1 MGIIKEHNIDGYRIM
16 TEAYYNTSDIVND
29 LKKRNITNRSFDNMQ
44 NGTLGGN
51 SKSVCGVETYEEAI
65 ELLEKGYQPIVEK
78 LKANIGEN
86 VRGLSKRISFSNDVV
101 GFAPVVPLAIMGVP
115 TSMINTRIKPIK
127 AKVIDLYVDITYTAS
142 DTSDEIIKSSS
153 RILSVVLKLEQAGY
167 RFNIFCVK
175 SQSDERDCDMMIV
188 KIKNAAQPVDLKR
201 ISFPVA
207 HTAFSRVIG
216 WDWYSRFP
224 KGRYRCGYGR
234 SLTLHA
240 NFKNEWAK
248 KMFGD
253 NAILIG
259 AKMLMKKDEK
269 YIEEVFTKCGN
280 SIKA

>member
-1 MGIIKEHNIDGYRIM
+1 MGIIKEHNIDRYRIM
-16 TEAYYNTSDIVND
+16 TETYYNTSDIVND
-29 LKKRNITNRSFDNMQ
+29 LKKRSITDRSFDNMQ
-44 NGTLGGN
+44 SGTLGGR
-51 SKSVCGVETYEEAI
+51 KSFYGVETYEEAI

-78 LKANIGEN
+78 LKSNISEN
-86 VRGLSKRISFSNDVV
+86 VRGISKRISFSNDVV

-115 TSMINTRIKPIK
+115 TSMINTRTKPIK
-127 AKVIDLYVDITYTAS
+127 AKVIDLYVDITYTSADKSS
-142 DTSDEIIKSSS
+142 DIIKSSS
-153 RILSVVLKLEQAGY
+153 RILSVVLKLEQAGC

-188 KIKNAAQPVDLKR
+188 KIKDAAQPVDLKR
-201 ISFPVA
+201 ISFPIA

-224 KGRYRCGYGR
+224 KGRYRCGYG
-234 SLTLHA
+234 SSITLQS

-253 NAILIG
+253 NAILMG
-259 AKMLMKKDEK
+259 AKMLMKQDEK

>member
-16 TEAYYNTSDIVND
+16 SETYYNTSDIVED
-29 LKKRNITNRSFDNMQ
+29 LKKRSITDSNFDNMQ
-44 NGTLGGN
+44 DGTLGGH
-51 SKSVCGVETYEEAI
+51 SKSFCGVETYDEAI
-65 ELLEKGYQPIVEK
+65 ELLEKGYQPIVEE
-78 LKANIGEN
+78 LKTNINEN
-86 VRGLSKRISFSNDVV
+86 VRGLSKRISFNNDVV
-101 GFAPVVPLAIMGVP
+101 GFAPIVPLAIMGVP

-127 AKVIDLYVDITYTAS
+127 AKVIDLYVDITYTAFN
-142 DTSDEIIKSSS
+142 TSDEIIKSSS
-153 RILSVVLKLEQAGY
+153 RILSVVLKLEQTGY

-188 KIKNAAQPVDLKR
+188 KIKDATQPVDLKR
-201 ISFPVA
+201 ISVPIA

-224 KGRYRCGYGR
+224 KGRYRLGYGK
-234 SLTLHA
+234 SLTLHRK
-240 NFKNEWAK
+240 FKSDWAK

-259 AKMLMKKDEK
+259 AKMLMKQDEK